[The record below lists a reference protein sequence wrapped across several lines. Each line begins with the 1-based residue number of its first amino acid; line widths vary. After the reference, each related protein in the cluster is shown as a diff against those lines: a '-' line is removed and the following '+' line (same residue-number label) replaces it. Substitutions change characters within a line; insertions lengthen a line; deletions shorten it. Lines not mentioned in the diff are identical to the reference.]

1 MKDTKLLRIG
11 IVSSTNPE
19 KATVTVAFPDIDNM
33 VTTDLPVIFPQGLKN
48 KAYAMPDVGENVL
61 CVFIGQG
68 RGDGFCIGC
77 FYTPDCP
84 PPISEKD
91 KVHYTFEDGT
101 FIEYDRKEH
110 KLIADV
116 NGDAD
121 IKVKN
126 VKLDAKDIEAT
137 CENLKASSKQATVTT
152 EQADIISKI
161 VTLSCEQLNISAS
174 GDITIKG
181 KKITLQGSSTKEVIN

>member
-1 MKDTKLLRIG
+1 MKETKMVRIG

-19 KATVTVAFPDIDNM
+19 NATVTVTFPDIDNM
-33 VTTDLPVIFPQGLKN
+33 VTTDLPVVFPQGLKN

-61 CVFIGQG
+61 CVFIEQG

-84 PPISEKD
+84 PPISDQD
-91 KVHYTFEDGT
+91 KVHYAFEDGT
-101 FIEYDRKEH
+101 FMEYDRKEH
-110 KLIADV
+110 KFTAEI

-126 VKLDAKDIEAT
+126 VKLEAKDIEAI
-137 CENLKASSKQATVTT
+137 CENLTASSKQATIST
-152 EQADIISKI
+152 EQANITAQS
-161 VTLSCEQLNISAS
+161 VSLSCEQLDINAS
-174 GDITIKG
+174 GDVTIKG
-181 KKITLQGSSTKEVIN
+181 KKITLQGSSTKEVI